1 MGRYED
7 LIIKY
12 NHLHICDDFV
22 LPGSFSG
29 IYNDGVI
36 LIDKNN
42 SSEKKLEILA
52 EELAHHEIT
61 HGNIINQKDIQNKKY
76 ELKARRLAYEK
87 LISLKDLIDAYLQGI
102 NNLYE
107 LANFFE
113 VTEQFILET
122 LEHYKQKHGYSVCC
136 DGYIIQFEPLR
147 VFEYKDVN

>member
-36 LIDKNN
+36 LIDKNT

-61 HGNIINQKDIQNKKY
+61 HGDITIKKIY
-76 ELKARRLAYEK
+76 KIKNTNLKH
-87 LISLKDLIDAYLQGI
+87 DD
-102 NNLYE
+102 
-107 LANFFE
+107 
-113 VTEQFILET
+113 
-122 LEHYKQKHGYSVCC
+122 
-136 DGYIIQFEPLR
+136 
-147 VFEYKDVN
+147 

>member
-147 VFEYKDVN
+147 VFENKN